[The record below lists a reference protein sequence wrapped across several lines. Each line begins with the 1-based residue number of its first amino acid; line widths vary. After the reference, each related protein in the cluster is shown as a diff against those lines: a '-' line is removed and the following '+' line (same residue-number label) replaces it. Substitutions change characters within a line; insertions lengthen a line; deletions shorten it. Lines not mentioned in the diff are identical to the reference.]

1 MIKERKTDVE
11 YEIIMSCEQCIR
23 GRNNPLEDHLFL
35 QQHKKEIYAVWR
47 RMTRVNNSV
56 TYSLAQRHWMI
67 RIAESPLQINTVTV
81 RHIHI
86 AKEPRD
92 YQINR
97 VVLIYKEPVFTRIT
111 LLCCII
117 HHIFFLNRV
126 IRQFLINFMFIFCSY
141 FYY

>member
-1 MIKERKTDVE
+1 MLNMKLSCHVNSVFESVLTLGGSFVSSTTERIK
-11 YEIIMSCEQCIR
+11 
-23 GRNNPLEDHLFL
+23 
-35 QQHKKEIYAVWR
+35 HKKEIHAVWR

-56 TYSLAQRHWMI
+56 TYSFAQRHWMI
-67 RIAESPLQINTVTV
+67 RIAESPLRINTVTV

>member
-35 QQHKKEIYAVWR
+35 QHLNELSTKKKFMQFDAEWQELI
-47 RMTRVNNSV
+47 
-56 TYSLAQRHWMI
+56 SLAQRHWMI
-67 RIAESPLQINTVTV
+67 RIAESPLRINTVTV